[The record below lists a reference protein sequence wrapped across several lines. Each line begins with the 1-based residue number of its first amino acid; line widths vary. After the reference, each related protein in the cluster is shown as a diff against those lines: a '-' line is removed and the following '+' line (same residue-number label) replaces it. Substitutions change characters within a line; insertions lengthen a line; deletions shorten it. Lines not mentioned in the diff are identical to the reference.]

1 MKLLLTIII
10 SMFAIQQD
18 RVLYIMVDDTFLNI
32 PERRYAENTAI
43 NTFCTLELSKLE
55 KDKSIK
61 KHLGSIYFDIV
72 GDEEK
77 ASLSEVEQAKS
88 TAWILEKYK
97 TTFGNFKKRKY
108 ALGEDGKL
116 IAFDLNAEFDQIY
129 LIIKNGD
136 KDYIKFKVKQSQITI
151 D

>member
-97 TTFGNFKKRKY
+97 STFFYFKKGKY

-116 IAFDLNAEFDQIY
+116 IVFDLNAEFDQIY

-136 KDYIKFKVKQSQITI
+136 KDYIKFKVKQSEISI

>member
-1 MKLLLTIII
+1 
-10 SMFAIQQD
+10 
-18 RVLYIMVDDTFLNI
+18 MVDDAFQNI
-32 PERRYAENTAI
+32 PERRYAENTGV

-61 KHLGSIYFDIV
+61 KYLGPIYFDIASDV
-72 GDEEK
+72 EK

-88 TAWILEKYK
+88 TAWMLEKYK
-97 TTFGNFKKRKY
+97 STFGYFKKGKY
-108 ALGEDGKL
+108 ALREDGKL

-136 KDYIKFKVKQSQITI
+136 KDYIKFKVKQSEITI

>member
-1 MKLLLTIII
+1 MKLLLAIII
-10 SMFAIQQD
+10 SLSAIHQNS
-18 RVLYIMVDDTFLNI
+18 VLYIMVDDAFRNI
-32 PERRYAENTAI
+32 PDRRYAENTAI
-43 NTFCTLELSKLE
+43 NTFCALELSKLE

-61 KHLGSIYFDIV
+61 KHLGPIYFDIIS
-72 GDEEK
+72 DKER
-77 ASLSEVEQAKS
+77 ASLSEVKQAES

-116 IAFDLNAEFDQIY
+116 IVFDLHAEFDQIY

-136 KDYIKFKVKQSQITI
+136 KDYIKFKVKQSEITI